1 MRPEMRTFKKLTTA
15 TLAIVLLAAGCGSS
29 GKKAAAPAT
38 TTAPAATT
46 ASAATTATTATAATT
61 ATTATSPVATAAG
74 GDNGG
79 ATDTGVSATEIKLGT
94 VSDDGLVL
102 PEIVTI
108 PVVASV
114 VAMFDSVNDKG
125 GIFGRKVSISKCDAA
140 GDLTRFRGCFK
151 KLVEEDKVFSFIT
164 SITWGT
170 GEVHADLAKSKI
182 PWFGSWGFFTSE
194 WRDPWM
200 FPTHMASIHE
210 AHANSLWVRDKL
222 KPKTVGILYLN
233 IPEDKSATE
242 EMKKIYEK
250 AGIKVVKEIPL
261 EITDPNL
268 DADVIAMQTAK
279 PDHIVHFAWSPPA
292 VGFMLAAEKQ
302 GYWPPLGMSGNHFA
316 AEALGEFIGDYPLK
330 GMWTITT
337 FKVWSENSE
346 YLSVLDKY
354 SPQTK
359 LKIHHITQSGYA
371 GARIFIEA
379 AKKAGPKLTRQSMI
393 DAFESQPWDAGP
405 GLGVTFTWG
414 PSADA
419 RAKGTEAVAH
429 DKLRCEY
436 QFKYN
441 ASKASNQLNVWAP
454 APEGYEVCDTQD

>member
-1 MRPEMRTFKKLTTA
+1 MSIHRRVTA
-15 TLAIVLLAAGCGSS
+15 ATIAFMLLAAACGSDDEAKS
-29 GKKAAAPAT
+29 DAT
-38 TTAPAATT
+38 SAEPAATT
-46 ASAATTATTATAATT
+46 AATSAAADTSPAATSAPVSTDAPIATAAD
-61 ATTATSPVATAAG
+61 S

-79 ATDTGVSATEIKLGT
+79 ATDVGVSATEIKMGT
-94 VSDDGLVL
+94 ISDDGLVL

-114 VAMFDSVNDKG
+114 VAMFDSVNDQG
-125 GIFGRKVSISKCDAA
+125 GIFGRKVTVNNCDAA
-140 GDLTRFRGCFK
+140 GDLTRFRACFK
-151 KLVEEDKVFSFIT
+151 KLVETDKVFAFIT

-170 GEVHADLAKSKI
+170 GEVHADLAKEKI

-210 AHANSLWVRDKL
+210 AHANSIWVRDVL
-222 KPKTVGILYLN
+222 KPKSVGILYLN
-233 IPEDKSATE
+233 IPEDKAAAD
-242 EMKKIYEK
+242 EMTKIYEA
-250 AGIKVVKEIPL
+250 AGIKVVKTIPL
-261 EITDPNL
+261 EIEDPNL
-268 DADVIAMQTAK
+268 DAHVIAMQTAN
-279 PDHIVHFAWSPPA
+279 PDHIIHFAWSPPA

-302 GYWPPLGMSGNHFA
+302 GYWPPLGISGNHFA

-346 YLSVLDKY
+346 YLAVLDKY
-354 SPQTK
+354 APDTK

-371 GARIFIEA
+371 GARIFIET
-379 AKKAGPKLTRQSMI
+379 AKKVGPNLTREAMI
-393 DAFESQPWDAGP
+393 DAWESQPWEAGP

-414 PSADA
+414 ASDDA
-419 RAKGTEAVAH
+419 RANGTEAVAH
-429 DKLRCEY
+429 DNLRCEY

-441 ASKASNQLNVWAP
+441 ASKASDDLNVWVP
-454 APEGYEVCDTQD
+454 APEQYEICDDLD

>member
-1 MRPEMRTFKKLTTA
+1 MSTYRRVTA
-15 TLAIVLLAAGCGSS
+15 VPFALMLLAAACGGDSS
-29 GKKAAAPAT
+29 TSDATTQPEASSAEPAEATAISEAPDGTDAPAGT
-38 TTAPAATT
+38 DAP
-46 ASAATTATTATAATT
+46 TATTAE
-61 ATTATSPVATAAG
+61 S

-79 ATDTGVSATEIKLGT
+79 DTDVGVSATEIKMGT
-94 VSDDGLVL
+94 ISDDGLVL
-102 PEIVTI
+102 PEIVTM

-114 VAMFDSVNDKG
+114 VAMFDSVNDQG
-125 GIFGRKVSISKCDAA
+125 GIFGRKVTVNNCDAA
-140 GDLTRFRGCFK
+140 GDLTRFRACFK
-151 KLVEEDKVFSFIT
+151 KLVETDKVFAFIT

-170 GEVHADLAKSKI
+170 GEVHADLAKEKI

-210 AHANSLWVRDKL
+210 AHANSIWVRDVL
-222 KPKTVGILYLN
+222 KPKSVGILYLN
-233 IPEDKSATE
+233 IPEDKSATD
-242 EMKKIYEK
+242 EMTKIYEA
-250 AGIKVVKEIPL
+250 AGIEVVKTIPL
-261 EITDPNL
+261 EIEDPNL
-268 DADVIAMQTAK
+268 DAHVIAMQTAN
-279 PDHIVHFAWSPPA
+279 PDHIIHFAWSPPA

-302 GYWPPLGMSGNHFA
+302 GYWPPLGISGNHFA

-346 YLSVLDKY
+346 YLAVLDKY
-354 SPQTK
+354 APETK
-359 LKIHHITQSGYA
+359 LKVHHITQSGYA

-379 AKKAGPKLTRQSMI
+379 AKKVGPDLTRQAMI

-414 PSADA
+414 PSGDA
-419 RAKGTEAVAH
+419 RDNGTEAIAH
-429 DKLRCEY
+429 DNLRCEY

-441 ASKASNQLNVWAP
+441 ASKASDELNVWVP
-454 APEGYEVCDTQD
+454 APEQYEICDDID